1 MTLRRHVFFIAVSAI
16 VGLGIAVHE
25 APRERA
31 WAMAHTASALPI
43 PR

>member
-1 MTLRRHVFFIAVSAI
+1 MSIRRHVFFIAVSATI
-16 VGLGIAVHE
+16 GLGLAMHE

-31 WAMAHTASALPI
+31 WAATHVPALTL